1 MSQEEAF
8 LQRQVQQTEVGAEK
22 QEHGSSSREARKQTI
37 DRVTRINNNN
47 NNNNNTND
55 DSSHSNNDDDD
66 DDDDNNN
73 NSSSFSNNNNNS
85 ISTQSTIRKGT
96 GS

>member
-47 NNNNNTND
+47 NNTND

-66 DDDDNNN
+66 DDDDNNSSHSN
-73 NSSSFSNNNNNS
+73 NSNNNDNNYHS
-85 ISTQSTIRKGT
+85 NNNKNG
-96 GS
+96 